1 MARALRRRAVRLGQS
16 DSHLGELIVLSRWIL
31 LAVLVFVQAPANAL
45 GQQGDDVVPR
55 TPWGDPDLQGLWNNF
70 TITPLERP
78 AISSDQ
84 EFLSLEEAAAL
95 QQRAIEAVGRANAPS
110 QVRSEP
116 LPVGGNVGSYNSFW
130 TEQGTRVVPTGRTS
144 LIVDTRDGRL
154 PRLTPEGLRRITSPE
169 NRRLADVQDGRVPA
183 DGPEEMGLSE
193 RCLWYRGIPTFPTGY
208 NNNHHILQTPD
219 WVVILQEHIHDVRYI
234 ALDGRPRLPP
244 NIHQYAGDSRGYWEG
259 ATLVVETTGFKTPFI
274 RRWVRPENSLSR
286 GALTQELRVVE
297 RFTRIDSDTLDYEF
311 TVDDPGTFTRPW
323 KGSLPWARAEGP
335 MYEFACH
342 EGNHGLLNILAG
354 SRAEERAAEGR

>member
-55 TPWGDPDLQGLWNNF
+55 TTWGDPDLQGLWNNF

-84 EFLSLEEAAAL
+84 EFLSPEEAAAL

-169 NRRLADVQDGRVPA
+169 NRRLFTKRMCRMAGCPRTDRRKWVSANGV
-183 DGPEEMGLSE
+183 S
-193 RCLWYRGIPTFPTGY
+193 GIVEFPRFRPDTTTTITSSKHPTG
-208 NNNHHILQTPD
+208 
-219 WVVILQEHIHDVRYI
+219 
-234 ALDGRPRLPP
+234 
-244 NIHQYAGDSRGYWEG
+244 S
-259 ATLVVETTGFKTPFI
+259 
-274 RRWVRPENSLSR
+274 
-286 GALTQELRVVE
+286 
-297 RFTRIDSDTLDYEF
+297 
-311 TVDDPGTFTRPW
+311 
-323 KGSLPWARAEGP
+323 
-335 MYEFACH
+335 
-342 EGNHGLLNILAG
+342 
-354 SRAEERAAEGR
+354 